1 MSADLALPHVRAL
14 TPAPVPV
21 GPRLARGWRITAYE
35 AAGAVARLGHR
46 SCAVDAL
53 LAAARARQGAFI
65 GAWNPLSRAMPRQW
79 NDRMLGRL
87 RRLARRAGL
96 RFLEG
101 RGHATRPA
109 WQEEHLL
116 ILGDLRPV
124 IVLAR
129 RFRQHAILRVRLRAP
144 SRLLVLR

>member
-1 MSADLALPHVRAL
+1 MTTDLALPNVRVL
-14 TPAPVPV
+14 TTAPLPV

-35 AAGAVARLGHR
+35 AAGAVARLGRR
-46 SCAVDAL
+46 SRAVDAL
-53 LAAARARQGAFI
+53 LAAARVRQAAFV
-65 GAWNPLSRAMPRQW
+65 GAWNPLSRAMPRRW
-79 NDRMLGRL
+79 NDRMLARL
-87 RRLARRAGL
+87 RGLARRAGL

-101 RGHATRPA
+101 RGHAARPA
-109 WQEEHLL
+109 WAEEHLL

-124 IVLAR
+124 AVLAR